1 MIRQTIEDNQASDP
15 PAESESLRD
24 PIVKLDLTKRLKGG
38 DNGKVEMTES
48 PKQAKAPKG
57 RAELTKAPLPLP
69 IDPKEGE
76 DDQILM
82 ESYTRGESSHR
93 TPDDGSN
100 NTHQP
105 TKIIEAS
112 ELRISAPRR
121 SRRA

>member
-1 MIRQTIEDNQASDP
+1 MGKKVSFEIDTDIVQGPSHRTKSTLRQTIEDNQASDP

-76 DDQILM
+76 DD
-82 ESYTRGESSHR
+82 
-93 TPDDGSN
+93 P
-100 NTHQP
+100 
-105 TKIIEAS
+105 
-112 ELRISAPRR
+112 ISPK
-121 SRRA
+121 S